1 MLMLYYVY
9 KNYLTYIWIKFTVFL
24 RENCAEQGANKA
36 VFDALFVL
44 SFAQD
49 VSWNIFKWLKKS
61 TILNQLS
68 WVKINYLEF
77 DLSQEPSMQILI
89 LIAHLKALAFFKLKG

>member
-49 VSWNIFKWLKKS
+49 VSWNIFFLS
-61 TILNQLS
+61 RLLAVLTVFPGVIL
-68 WVKINYLEF
+68 
-77 DLSQEPSMQILI
+77 
-89 LIAHLKALAFFKLKG
+89 A

>member
-44 SFAQD
+44 SLFTRCLMKHL
-49 VSWNIFKWLKKS
+49 IFFLNSEIPLFEKK
-61 TILNQLS
+61 
-68 WVKINYLEF
+68 VYKCF
-77 DLSQEPSMQILI
+77 
-89 LIAHLKALAFFKLKG
+89 

>member
-1 MLMLYYVY
+1 MLYYVY

-49 VSWNIFKWLKKS
+49 VSWNIFLSCSNSHLRRHSFEIFFILYRASISDTLASKS
-61 TILNQLS
+61 N
-68 WVKINYLEF
+68 K
-77 DLSQEPSMQILI
+77 
-89 LIAHLKALAFFKLKG
+89 